1 MESIRH
7 PRVKVT
13 RVYTQIG
20 SGRKVAIMK
29 IAIKYTLS
37 HAGQR
42 ASLLAGGNGKSTQ
55 ILQLD
60 ATPELIA
67 EANVAYDGTATID
80 TTSTMGWF
88 LDEVSGE
95 ARREPYEACVT
106 FTLSAPATTWDE
118 ICAVR
123 DPAIEAAR
131 IKALARLPELRA
143 ATVQREADRA
153 ARAADDRAARAA
165 DRFEDE
171 QRAASVMARNRQT
184 AESYAS
190 GDKSVTESTGKL
202 ITRDRTHVEISRL
215 PKDLQTRV
223 QAEQDRRI
231 EAAIIEDTEWIHAYG
246 STRLQKA
253 VAAGMLYDC
262 ASILRDERLAM
273 DRPGWTWASE
283 METDDI
289 RNPSESA
296 LDALLAAREKFPH
309 AELLRVGTE
318 VDDADHGTVIEWS
331 TVISDQYGDRR
342 IVKAITA

>member
-1 MESIRH
+1 
-7 PRVKVT
+7 
-13 RVYTQIG
+13 
-20 SGRKVAIMK
+20 MK

-37 HAGQR
+37 LAGQR

-55 ILQLD
+55 IFQID
-60 ATPELIA
+60 ASPALIA
-67 EANVAYDGTATID
+67 EANVAYDGSATID

-106 FTLSAPATTWDE
+106 FKLDAPATTWAD

-153 ARAADDRAARAA
+153 ARAAD
-165 DRFEDE
+165 RFVDE
-171 QRAASVMARNRQT
+171 QRAASVLARTQKT
-184 AESYAS
+184 AEAYAS

-202 ITRDRTHVEISRL
+202 ITRDRIHVEISRL

-296 LDALLAAREKFPH
+296 LDALLAARGEFPN

-318 VDDADHGTVIEWS
+318 VYDADHGSGIAWS
-331 TVISDQYGDRR
+331 TVLIDDYDDRK
-342 IVKAITA
+342 IVKAIEA